1 MLETKE
7 AIRWEDHEDY
17 YREEME
23 KIIDENR
30 DKAGNLI
37 LTLQQGQELVGY
49 ITPEMIEMISS
60 ELEIPASKAYGVVT
74 FYNYFSMVPKGKYI
88 IQVCTGTSCY
98 VKGGQKLLEAF
109 NKKIGLKPKSI
120 TDDGLFS
127 LDTVRCLGA
136 CGLSPVIS
144 VNGEIHGRVKPGN
157 LDDIL
162 DMYR

>member
-23 KIIDENR
+23 NS
-30 DKAGNLI
+30 
-37 LTLQQGQELVGY
+37 

-88 IQVCTGTSCY
+88 VQVCTGTSCY
-98 VKGGQKLLEAF
+98 VKGGQKLLDAF
-109 NKKIGLKPKSI
+109 NKKIGLKPKGI

-144 VNGEIHGRVKPGN
+144 VNGEIHGRVKPGS
-157 LDDIL
+157 LEDIL
-162 DMYR
+162 GMYR